1 MGRILRCASTR
12 CPSTWIPWRLSCSPS
27 RDPASI
33 KLVIYVCTQ
42 LSARHL
48 TIVVRRSWPSLT
60 VTLVWIRWKVYSRH
74 SCVSRS
80 AVILDL
86 RSPRVIACGTRIR
99 LNLHASSVA
108 SQLSVISTWIISKK
122 KLHRKK
128 LIPEILYL
136 EILNL
141 VNAAHENEYD
151 QILNDQKKSH
161 KSGGVANR
169 SLQQRLGVHAEICA
183 SDTIFNVLS
192 AASESK
198 CAKKLSAE
206 QLMIWNRTYSKF
218 NTQGGSESHGDMMRE
233 DEDYFDC
240 AWEIQAQRELMGN
253 KKFTASVINS
263 VARKCFFFRT
273 PGDKFGAANGSY
285 CGKAV
290 AAAGAFMATA

>member
-1 MGRILRCASTR
+1 MGKPIVG
-12 CPSTWIPWRLSCSPS
+12 
-27 RDPASI
+27 D
-33 KLVIYVCTQ
+33 KYVDYLEKEIT
-42 LSARHL
+42 S
-48 TIVVRRSWPSLT
+48 
-60 VTLVWIRWKVYSRH
+60 
-74 SCVSRS
+74 
-80 AVILDL
+80 
-86 RSPRVIACGTRIR
+86 
-99 LNLHASSVA
+99 
-108 SQLSVISTWIISKK
+108 
-122 KLHRKK
+122 KK

-218 NTQGGSESHGDMMRE
+218 NTQGGSEFH
-233 DEDYFDC
+233 
-240 AWEIQAQRELMGN
+240 AQRELMGN